1 MITQAAAIFLQNCN
15 NENDTTRL
23 QARRNLERC
32 AKLYKRDDIVNRTR
46 NAIILNEIVG
56 QLSSPLED
64 DITTKTTTTTTTSST
79 TVGNNQQQLLLTC
92 GNQLVDSYNEVLQ
105 VQQLYPNGYSSSTE
119 TNCVDPLI
127 LDNNND
133 ILLQQQQQEE
143 QSF

>member
-46 NAIILNEIVG
+46 NATLLNEIIG

-64 DITTKTTTTTTTSST
+64 DITTTTSTTTQQTMGS
-79 TVGNNQQQLLLTC
+79 NHQQQQQLLLTR